1 MVHGVAAGTRR
12 HALSRAAG
20 GHRSGATGAVED
32 VRGGRIIASI
42 ESGGARPRDRDAH
55 DAAAPVSAT
64 TPDELL
70 IAAVELIADTV
81 DAVEPRA
88 MRKRL
93 LSGLVD
99 DLGLDAAIL
108 WTQLDDG
115 LTLLHNV
122 GLSSELTELFAAW
135 PAGSAADRM
144 ARSVSDSRER
154 LAVSHA
160 PVQGLDQTL
169 YIMALPEPATE
180 MLGVLASRPIDDRF
194 ARLLA
199 SLGRAYSSALRQ
211 AALLRDNQRIVD
223 AMVDELRP
231 ADVVLPDGYTVG
243 HMYRSATANVP
254 IGGDLYDWFCTD
266 RGQLGVA
273 VGDVSGKGMQAASRA
288 AMAVHSLRALA
299 LPGAAPH
306 VMAQM
311 LNAIVVGQSPSES
324 FVTLA
329 YLRIDPTTSDVEFV
343 LAGHPPPIVVR
354 GDAVEVIDV
363 PADLPLGVDDQAT
376 FGPHETRLEPGD
388 RVVLYTDGVTEA
400 REGGSG
406 PLLGLAGLVGLLSD
420 AGGGTAQQ
428 IADAVWTGVQ
438 QFTAGDT
445 TDDCAVVVLG
455 RD

>member
-1 MVHGVAAGTRR
+1 VRHHRR
-12 HALSRAAG
+12 RRRCP
-20 GHRSGATGAVED
+20 RS
-32 VRGGRIIASI
+32 RIIASI
-42 ESGGARPRDRDAH
+42 ESGGARRSRDRDTH
-55 DAAAPVSAT
+55 DAAAPVSGT

-70 IAAVELIADTV
+70 IAALELVADTV

-99 DLGLDAAIL
+99 DLGMDAAIL

-115 LTLLHNV
+115 LALLHNV
-122 GLSSELTELFAAW
+122 GLSSELTELFATW
-135 PAGSAADRM
+135 PAGSDTDRM
-144 ARSVSDSRER
+144 ARSASESSER

-180 MLGVLASRPIDDRF
+180 LLGVLAGRPIDDTF

-211 AALLRDNQRIVD
+211 TALLRDNQRIVD

-231 ADVVLPDGYTVG
+231 ADIALPDGYTVG
-243 HMYRSATANVP
+243 HLYRSATANVP
-254 IGGDLYDWFCTD
+254 IGGDLYDWFRTD

-306 VMAQM
+306 VMAKM
-311 LNAIVVGQSPSES
+311 LNTIVVGQSPSES

-329 YLRIDPTTSDVEFV
+329 YLRIDAGTSDVDFV
-343 LAGHPPPIVVR
+343 LAGHPPPILVR
-354 GDAVEVIDV
+354 GDVVEVLDV

-376 FGPHETRLEPGD
+376 FEPHQTRLEPGD

-400 REGGSG
+400 REGGDR
-406 PLLGLAGLVGLLSD
+406 PLLGLAGLVDLLAD
-420 AGGGTAQQ
+420 AGGASAQQ

-438 QFTAGDT
+438 RFTSGDT

>member
-1 MVHGVAAGTRR
+1 MQRSGRHTGAATGTRR
-12 HALSRAAG
+12 RCP
-20 GHRSGATGAVED
+20 RS
-32 VRGGRIIASI
+32 RIIAST

-55 DAAAPVSAT
+55 GAAGSASAT
-64 TPDELL
+64 RPNDLL
-70 IAAVELIADTV
+70 IAAVELVADTV

-99 DLGLDAAIL
+99 DLGVEAAIL
-108 WTQLDDG
+108 WTQLDRDEG
-115 LTLLHNV
+115 LTLLQNV
-122 GLSSELTELFAAW
+122 GLSSELTELFATW

-144 ARSVSDSRER
+144 ARSVSQSSDR
-154 LAVSHA
+154 LTVSHA

-180 MLGVLASRPIDDRF
+180 LLGVLASQPIDDAF
-194 ARLLA
+194 TRLLA
-199 SLGRAYSSALRQ
+199 ALGRAYASALRQ
-211 AALLRDNQRIVD
+211 AALLSDNQRIVD
-223 AMVDELRP
+223 ALVDELRP

-243 HMYRSATANVP
+243 HLYRSATANVA

-273 VGDVSGKGMQAASRA
+273 VGDVSGKGMQAASHA

-299 LPGAAPH
+299 LPGASPH

-311 LNAIVVGQSPSES
+311 LNTIVAGQSPSES
-324 FVTLA
+324 FVTLV
-329 YLRIDPTTSDVEFV
+329 YMRIDPETADVDFV
-343 LAGHPPPIVVR
+343 LAGHPPPILVR

-363 PADLPLGVDDQAT
+363 PADLPLGVDDQTT
-376 FGPHETRLEPGD
+376 FAPQQTRLEPGD

-400 REGGSG
+400 RSARDGS
-406 PLLGLAGLVGLLSD
+406 LLGLAGLTTLLSD
-420 AGGGTAQQ
+420 AGGGTPQE
-428 IADAVWTGVQ
+428 ICDAVWGGVQ
-438 QFTAGDT
+438 AHAGGDT
-445 TDDCAVVVLG
+445 TDDCAVLVLG